1 METDNVFSDQMQV
14 SRPQFCILFRAVSV
28 CIITDSRDIV
38 CQRVKPY
45 INDML
50 IVKINRNSPLK
61 RSSGYAQIL
70 KSRKKEVVHH
80 LVLTGFRLNE
90 FRMCLN
96 LAGTHGRPQS
106 GHFPSTSWDSVKK
119 DSHGVQYIPSYSP
132 L

>member
-70 KSRKKEVVHH
+70 KSCLLYTSSFFL
-80 LVLTGFRLNE
+80 LVILKLFLLFSYRLPP
-90 FRMCLN
+90 FYFILS
-96 LAGTHGRPQS
+96 LHSAKSSKLYLPPPFS
-106 GHFPSTSWDSVKK
+106 GANNF
-119 DSHGVQYIPSYSP
+119 YLFIF
-132 L
+132 

>member
-80 LVLTGFRLNE
+80 LIFSGNRLNK
-90 FRMCLN
+90 FRMCINMLDQSVCI
-96 LAGTHGRPQS
+96 LTHFEEIRFFFRRL
-106 GHFPSTSWDSVKK
+106 HFSSAVRTFSV
-119 DSHGVQYIPSYSP
+119 YE

>member
-80 LVLTGFRLNE
+80 LIFSGNRLNK
-90 FRMCLN
+90 FRMCINMLDQTVCVFAHFEEVSF
-96 LAGTHGRPQS
+96 LFGR
-106 GHFPSTSWDSVKK
+106 FYFTSTVRTFTVYK
-119 DSHGVQYIPSYSP
+119 